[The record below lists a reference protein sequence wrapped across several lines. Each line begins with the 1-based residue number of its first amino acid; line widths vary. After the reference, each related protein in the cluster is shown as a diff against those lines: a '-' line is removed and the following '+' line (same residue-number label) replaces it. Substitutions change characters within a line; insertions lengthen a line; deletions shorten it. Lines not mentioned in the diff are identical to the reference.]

1 MIATRRAMLTGVA
14 LVAGLAGRASGGEW
28 EWTPAIEAGG
38 VMARFHVSPAESQ
51 ANPFDDRLG
60 FYAGASVSVSN
71 GTAGLRLGASFV
83 RKGTEI
89 PDDPET
95 ITWDAFEVPVAFEL
109 RPTRGSIR
117 PLLLAGV
124 ALGRRLDVR
133 SSQFPDADLDVDDVF
148 TATDVGAFVG
158 AGLDAGRFDVEARY
172 TWGLRNLIAESSAGS
187 LKSRVFTFG
196 VRFRLVQ

>member
-1 MIATRRAMLTGVA
+1 MNATRTAMLATVA
-14 LVAGLAGRASGGEW
+14 LVAGLAGRASAGESG
-28 EWTPAIEAGG
+28 WTPAIEVGG
-38 VMARFHVSPAESQ
+38 TLARFRVSPMPDGQ
-51 ANPFDDRLG
+51 NPFDDRLG

-71 GTAGLRLGASFV
+71 GTAGLRLGAAFV

-109 RPTRGSIR
+109 RPTHGSVR

-124 ALGRRLDVR
+124 ALSRRLDVR
-133 SSQFPDADLDVDDVF
+133 SSQFPDGDLDDDDVF

-158 AGLDAGRFDVEARY
+158 AGVEAGRFDLEARY
-172 TWGLRNLIAESSAGS
+172 TWGLRNLIAESSSVS

-196 VRFRLVQ
+196 VRFRL

>member
-1 MIATRRAMLTGVA
+1 MLATLA
-14 LVAGLAGRASGGEW
+14 LVAGLAGRASAGESG
-28 EWTPAIEAGG
+28 WTPAIEVGG
-38 VMARFHVSPAESQ
+38 TLARFHASPMPEEQ
-51 ANPFDDRLG
+51 DPFDDRLG

-109 RPTRGSIR
+109 RPTRGSVR

-124 ALGRRLDVR
+124 ALSRRLDVR
-133 SSQFPDADLDVDDVF
+133 SSQFPDGDLDVDDVFDDVF

-187 LKSRVFTFG
+187 VKSRVFTFG